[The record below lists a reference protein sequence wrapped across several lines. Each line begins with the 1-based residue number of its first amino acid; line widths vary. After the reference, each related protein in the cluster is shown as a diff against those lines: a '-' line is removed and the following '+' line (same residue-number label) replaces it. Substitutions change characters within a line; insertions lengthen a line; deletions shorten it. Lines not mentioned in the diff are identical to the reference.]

1 MKALLMEVA
10 GSSLA
15 SPLSGPQVYGLLRHG
30 YPEGLEAP
38 IDWSSERTGVR
49 KGLRQALCVL

>member
-1 MKALLMEVA
+1 MEVA

-38 IDWSSERTGVR
+38 IDWSSERTGMR